1 MLPDKFSDEEL
12 IDALTTLRQQPEK
25 RRRLGEK
32 ARDKILHSHSPQA
45 CAKQYAEA
53 VEAFHSRRE
62 GQLPTLIQAI
72 SDANITAPDS
82 AGLVALARAL
92 NINHP
97 LPGLNTRIFLD
108 ISATVKNDRGTGI
121 ERVAR
126 AIIFTLLE
134 SAPPGYRIEPVYLS
148 RIDGTWHH
156 RYAAKYTLGLLNC
169 PENILNDDA
178 VDMHNGDILLTLDL
192 AGEPLVQAQKAGLF
206 ADYRNRGVWVYAT
219 VFDLLPLQMPEV
231 FPPGADRTH
240 QTWLKAI
247 AEFDG
252 AVCISE
258 AVSSDLQDWI
268 DKHHTPG
275 QTRRDFSI
283 HSFHLGADVSASVPT
298 RGLPDGAGHILKK
311 IKARPGFLMVGTV
324 EPRKGY
330 TQVLEAFEHLWLKGI
345 EVNLVI
351 AGREGWKDL
360 PAEMR
365 RDIPAIVQRLRSHTQ
380 SGKRLFWLEDVSDEY
395 LEKLYSASI
404 SLIAASYGEGFGLP
418 LIEAAQHRL
427 PVIARDIPVFREV
440 AGEHACF
447 FDTRD
452 SAQLAESLLRWM
464 DLYKQNRHP
473 LSVDM
478 PWQTWKKSA
487 LQLLDTITAG
497 H

>member
-1 MLPDKFSDEEL
+1 
-12 IDALTTLRQQPEK
+12 
-25 RRRLGEK
+25 
-32 ARDKILHSHSPQA
+32 
-45 CAKQYAEA
+45 
-53 VEAFHSRRE
+53 
-62 GQLPTLIQAI
+62 
-72 SDANITAPDS
+72 
-82 AGLVALARAL
+82 
-92 NINHP
+92 
-97 LPGLNTRIFLD
+97 
-108 ISATVKNDRGTGI
+108 
-121 ERVAR
+121 
-126 AIIFTLLE
+126 
-134 SAPPGYRIEPVYLS
+134 
-148 RIDGTWHH
+148 
-156 RYAAKYTLGLLNC
+156 
-169 PENILNDDA
+169 
-178 VDMHNGDILLTLDL
+178 
-192 AGEPLVQAQKAGLF
+192 
-206 ADYRNRGVWVYAT
+206 
-219 VFDLLPLQMPEV
+219 
-231 FPPGADRTH
+231 
-240 QTWLKAI
+240 
-247 AEFDG
+247 
-252 AVCISE
+252 
-258 AVSSDLQDWI
+258 
-268 DKHHTPG
+268 
-275 QTRRDFSI
+275 
-283 HSFHLGADVSASVPT
+283 
-298 RGLPDGAGHILKK
+298 
-311 IKARPGFLMVGTV
+311 MVGTV